1 MNGNN
6 EVIKTLMQD
15 FQATVLP
22 AHLKQMVDRD
32 LSLGHPFEPKPGNLV
47 KVVVGM
53 RRSGKTYRLFQE
65 IRDLLNA
72 GISADR
78 ICYFNFDDDRLR
90 PFDPST
96 IDSVIESFFELH
108 PKSRSEGT
116 YFFFDEIQEVPQW
129 DIAARR
135 IVDTEKATVYVTGS
149 SSRMLSTDVATE
161 FRGRSIS
168 YELLPFSF
176 REYARFHG
184 IDAPTLSS
192 NFNKEQ
198 ASALKHA
205 FKHYLVQGGFP
216 GIQLL
221 DDNERVNVLQSYAQF
236 TVARDVVERHGFS
249 NAAYAQNLARI
260 ALASSGRDFSISKMD
275 KNGKSAGYT
284 PGRAKI
290 AEIIDAFEDAHLL
303 HQVYEF
309 SHSAQKVRVGGFKM
323 YAEDPGLLCALA
335 PATSDGLT
343 RALETVIYLE
353 MRRRSSARIGSIAL
367 LKLKSGK
374 EIDFIEGD
382 EAFDMAYE
390 LIQVSLNMRDESTK
404 GREVSAL
411 QEAMKRFSKN
421 TATIVTLDEEGKIEV
436 EEGIIHIVPAWKWLL
451 RDTPSERFGNMSIAV
466 ENALDAA
473 DAQAATTSLRY
484 SHDQVFDS

>member
-1 MNGNN
+1 MNDKKA
-6 EVIKTLMQD
+6 VIKALIQD
-15 FQATVLP
+15 FHATVFP
-22 AHLKQMVDRD
+22 SYIEQMVDRD
-32 LSLGHPFEPKPGNLV
+32 LNLGRPFDPKPGNLV

-53 RRSGKTYRLFQE
+53 RRSGKTYRLFQQ
-65 IRDLLNA
+65 IRDLLNV
-72 GISADR
+72 GIHPNR

-96 IDSVIESFFELH
+96 IDLVIESFFELH

-168 YELLPFSF
+168 YELLPLSF

-184 IDAPTLSS
+184 VDVTSFGNGYS
-192 NFNKEQ
+192 KEQ
-198 ASALKHA
+198 MSALKHA
-205 FKHYLVQGGFP
+205 CRHYLIQGGFP

-309 SHSAQKVRVGGFKM
+309 SHSAQKVRTGGFKI

-343 RALETVIYLE
+343 RALETAVYLE
-353 MRRRSSARIGSIAL
+353 MRRRSSARIGSIAM
-367 LKLKSGK
+367 LKLASGK

-382 EAFDMAYE
+382 EAFDIAYE
-390 LIQVSLNMRDESTK
+390 LIQVSLNMSNKTTRA
-404 GREVSAL
+404 REVSAL
-411 QEAMKRFSKN
+411 QEAMKRFEKD
-421 TATIVTLDEEGKIEV
+421 AAIIVTLDEEAEIKV
-436 EEGIIHIVPAWKWLL
+436 DAGIIHVVPAWKWLL
-451 RDTPSERFGNMSIAV
+451 G
-466 ENALDAA
+466 
-473 DAQAATTSLRY
+473 
-484 SHDQVFDS
+484 